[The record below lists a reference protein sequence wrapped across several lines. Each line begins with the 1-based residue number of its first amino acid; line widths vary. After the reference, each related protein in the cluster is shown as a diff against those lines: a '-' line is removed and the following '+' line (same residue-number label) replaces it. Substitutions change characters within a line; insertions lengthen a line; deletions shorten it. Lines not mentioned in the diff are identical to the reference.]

1 MKIWLDIANPAEAR
15 FLHAIG
21 VELAKR
27 GHRIF
32 VTARENSIPVLKLLN
47 FKDYILVEG
56 HGKNLVSKAI
66 KTNLRTANLVSK
78 IPRGIN
84 RLFSVESVS
93 ATLAS
98 KLLGI
103 RSVLFTDNEKA
114 KIQCYLGYNFAD
126 RIIAPNLIPKSM
138 IESYLFF
145 SKEIISAPGLKEQT
159 YLRKFKPNK
168 RILEKLGISNDSRLI
183 VVRPEPGLA
192 AYSKNVQKNFQILVS
207 ACKEIL
213 KNDPDSKI
221 VLIPRYDYQRS
232 YLKRFMKKLIIPEGP
247 LDTLSLIYY
256 SDWVVCAG
264 DTMAREAILLR
275 KPTIICYTG
284 DLVTINKKL
293 LSSGAAFFSITP
305 REIANIISVDRKPS
319 FVFIGSLKD
328 PTRTIL
334 ETILTD

>member
-21 VELAKR
+21 AELTER
-27 GHRIF
+27 GHQLF
-32 VTARENSIPVLKLLN
+32 VTTRENSIPVLQLLG
-47 FKDYILVEG
+47 FKDYVLVEG

-66 KTNLRTANLVSK
+66 KTNLRTVNLVSR
-78 IPRGIN
+78 IPHGIN

-126 RIIAPNLIPKSM
+126 RIIAPNLIPESM

-145 SKEIISAPGLKEQT
+145 SKEIISVPGLKEQT
-159 YLRKFKPNK
+159 YVKKFKPDK
-168 RILEKLGISNDSRLI
+168 RVLEKLSISKDSRLI

-213 KNDPDSKI
+213 KNDPNSKI
-221 VLIPRYDYQRS
+221 IFIPRYDYQRS
-232 YLKRFMKKLIIPEGP
+232 YLKRLMKELIIPEGP

-256 SDWVVCAG
+256 SNWVVCAG

-284 DLVTINKKL
+284 DLVITNTKL
-293 LSSGAAFFSITP
+293 IESEAAFFSVDP
-305 REIANIISVDRKPS
+305 YEIADIISSDRTPS
-319 FVFIGSLKD
+319 FELIKSLKD
-328 PTRTIL
+328 PTEDIIRA
-334 ETILTD
+334 ILTN